1 MWHVQ
6 TTATCLQPLLVA
18 AHQPIYGLWS
28 LLTFAHVPTE
38 QAALAY
44 LPGVSSQ
51 REASELMWVLLV
63 LGAAIGTVTAVAAG
77 VVPIFAPQIFSP
89 DARLW
94 PHMRAVVPQVSGN
107 HHAGYAAAFAE
118 LTNVVVGLD
127 PLDAVVDLLDKSC
140 LLLQYHEICHMT
152 CILDLA

>member
-1 MWHVQ
+1 MSLTHSWLILQ
-6 TTATCLQPLLVA
+6 TTATSLQPLLVA

-89 DARLW
+89 DTRLW
-94 PHMRAVVPQVSGN
+94 PHMRAVVPQVSKFHRNSG
-107 HHAGYAAAFAE
+107 FVSFP
-118 LTNVVVGLD
+118 T
-127 PLDAVVDLLDKSC
+127 PLV
-140 LLLQYHEICHMT
+140 
-152 CILDLA
+152 

>member
-1 MWHVQ
+1 MQ
-6 TTATCLQPLLVA
+6 TTATSLQPLLVA

-51 REASELMWVLLV
+51 REASELIWVLLV

-89 DARLW
+89 DTRLW
-94 PHMRAVVPQVSGN
+94 PHMGAVVPQVSNTHSILGFESMWMIFDCIPMVAG
-107 HHAGYAAAFAE
+107 HVGHA
-118 LTNVVVGLD
+118 
-127 PLDAVVDLLDKSC
+127 
-140 LLLQYHEICHMT
+140 
-152 CILDLA
+152 